1 MEHAEQ
7 EPFAEELAEALVGV
21 QRLIRRRLRA
31 GLTVPRLRGA
41 EVELLRLVAT
51 RPGIGVSEA
60 AKELHLAGNSVS
72 TLVNQ
77 LVKEGYLAR
86 ETDPA
91 DRRAARLL
99 LTEAAAARLNAWQ
112 QRRAAL
118 VGRHL
123 ARLGDTDREALRAA
137 LPALRELAVTL
148 HEEAEES

>member
-1 MEHAEQ
+1 MEHVEQ

-77 LVKEGYLAR
+77 LVKEGYLVR

-99 LTEAAAARLNAWQ
+99 LTDAAAARLNAWQ

-123 ARLGDTDREALRAA
+123 ARLGETDREALRAA

>member
-1 MEHAEQ
+1 MEQ
-7 EPFAEELAEALVGV
+7 QTFPQELADTLVGV

-41 EVELLRLVAT
+41 EVELLRLVET

-77 LVKEGYLAR
+77 LAKEGYLLR

-99 LTEAAAARLNAWQ
+99 LTEAAETRLRAWQ

-123 ARLGDTDREALRAA
+123 ARLDEADREALRAA
-137 LPALRELAVTL
+137 LPALRKLAVTL